1 MSEKPIV
8 HPYIPNSEPAVLKS
22 MLDALGMTS
31 SEDIY
36 KEIPERLRFKGEM
49 DIPKAI
55 LSEAKL
61 QKHVEGLLAKN
72 ENCKDNIS
80 FLGGGM
86 WNRYVPAV
94 CDTILGRDEFL
105 TSYVGEA
112 YSDHGKFQALFETSS
127 MLCDLTGLEACNT
140 PTYDWANAAAI
151 ALRMATRTAGKNKV
165 LVARNI
171 GPGRTMVIENYLLP
185 EIEIVKVEYDKAT
198 GLVDLADLKAK
209 VADDVAALYFETPNF
224 FGAAEVEAKAIC
236 EAAKSAGILIIVG
249 CDPTSLGVMEAPAA
263 YGADYVVGDLQPL
276 GLHMSFGGG
285 CGGFITTH
293 DSKEFVAEYP
303 SLLYGICETEVE
315 GEYGFG
321 EVFYERTS
329 YASREKGKDFIG
341 TCAAM
346 HGIVAG
352 VYMALMGPQGFRELG
367 EGILQRA
374 AYLKKKLAEIPGV
387 KVKFDQPTFGDFTV
401 CFDETG
407 KKVKDINKALL
418 EDSIFGGQDLT
429 RQFPEIGECALYSV
443 TEMHDAE
450 DLDSLVDAL
459 KKVLA

>member
-36 KEIPERLRFKGEM
+36 KEIPDRLRFKGEM

-61 QKHVEGLLAKN
+61 QKHVEGILAKN

-127 MLCDLTGLEACNT
+127 MLCDLTGHDACNT

-151 ALRMATRTAGKNKV
+151 ALRMATRTAGKSKV
-165 LVARNI
+165 LVAKNI
-171 GPGRTMVIENYLLP
+171 GPGRNMVVENYLLP
-185 EIEIVKVEYDKAT
+185 EIEIVNVEYDKET
-198 GLVDLADLKAK
+198 GMLDLADLKAK

-224 FGAAEVEAKAIC
+224 FGVAELEAKAIC
-236 EAAKSAGILIIVG
+236 DLAKSAGVLIIVG

-374 AYLKKKLAEIPGV
+374 AYLKKRLAEVPGL
-387 KVKFDQPTFGDFTV
+387 KLKFDQPTFGDFIV
-401 CFDETG
+401 SFDGTG

-418 EDSIFGGQDLT
+418 EESIFGGQDLT
-429 RQFPEIGECALYSV
+429 CIFPELGECALYSV
-443 TEMHDAE
+443 TEMHDVE
-450 DLDSLVDAL
+450 DLDCLVDAL